1 MTPERFHELSEIY
14 GGDIRRWP
22 PPEQAAAVSFTKDY
36 PDLAQPAL
44 KAAAEL
50 DSLLSGYQ
58 IAQPDAALR
67 ERIIAASGKSRS
79 GWMRARL
86 WWQGT
91 GLAGIGLAGA
101 VTGALLIGVI
111 HSAETRGY
119 EDQAYAVTA
128 FNISDE
134 LDE

>member
-1 MTPERFHELSEIY
+1 MTPERFRELTEIY
-14 GGDIRRWP
+14 GADMRRWP
-22 PPEQAAAVSFTKDY
+22 PPAQTAAAAFIKDH
-36 PDLAQPAL
+36 PEVAQPAL
-44 KAAAEL
+44 EEAAKL
-50 DSLLSGYQ
+50 DAMLSVYKVDM
-58 IAQPDAALR
+58 PEAALR
-67 ERIIAASGKSRS
+67 ERIIAASAKASS
-79 GWMRARL
+79 GWKRARL

-101 VTGALLIGVI
+101 ITGALLIGVI
-111 HSAETRGY
+111 QSAESRGY